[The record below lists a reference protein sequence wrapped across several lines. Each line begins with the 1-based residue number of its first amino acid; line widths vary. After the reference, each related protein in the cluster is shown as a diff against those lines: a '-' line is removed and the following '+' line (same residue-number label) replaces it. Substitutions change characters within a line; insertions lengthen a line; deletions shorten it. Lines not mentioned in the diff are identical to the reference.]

1 MIEIKKIV
9 RNRVYGKHKNEF
21 NKMVT
26 FVAEFTASPIGVND
40 VELLEYEQH
49 LADFDSD
56 VLCDLIK
63 HELSQDERTLEE
75 WSNYLSELI

>member
-9 RNRVYGKHKNEF
+9 LNRVYGKHKNEW

-26 FVAEFTASPIGVND
+26 FVAEFAHNTLEVTEVDLI
-40 VELLEYEQH
+40 EYERH
-49 LADFDSD
+49 SVDFEND

-63 HELSQDERTLEE
+63 HELNQDERTLEE
-75 WSNYLSELI
+75 WNNYLYSVI